1 MPLQCILCIMLIQST
16 MYNVFILIYHIT
28 QLQYHLSLIFL
39 LTLHVI
45 QISFL
50 HTINTK
56 LHTGIIQIF
65 HNPCKQLSP

>member
-1 MPLQCILCIMLIQST
+1 MYSLCNVYYVSCLFKVQCITYLYLYIT
-16 MYNVFILIYHIT
+16 IT

-50 HTINTK
+50 HEAINTK
-56 LHTGIIQIF
+56 LYTWNNTNLPQ
-65 HNPCKQLSP
+65 SV